1 MKRKW
6 RFLLLCAAAVAALT
20 GYFFLLPAPA
30 VGEGFQLLEVRQDGR
45 DLTASLRPEQLAD
58 LEATMRGASR
68 FRWKNPIGVYPLEAD
83 TVTLLGAKGDSVL
96 LVGIRD
102 LFAPDAVYIE
112 SWGPEYHGADKIAWW
127 FTEWNRRGTVERWD
141 IRQFFHKGDQTVV
154 EWTFANRMD
163 DGRREVFEGMTLVR
177 WTATGQIARLQ
188 EFGCNL
194 GRYDPYAHGPEPRFR
209 DQQAAW
215 F

>member
-83 TVTLLGAKGDSVL
+83 TVTLLGAI
-96 LVGIRD
+96 LVGSQGR
-102 LFAPDAVYIE
+102 FA
-112 SWGPEYHGADKIAWW
+112 ADDYPI
-127 FTEWNRRGTVERWD
+127 
-141 IRQFFHKGDQTVV
+141 H
-154 EWTFANRMD
+154 
-163 DGRREVFEGMTLVR
+163 DGEALLAEVQNIL
-177 WTATGQIARLQ
+177 AS
-188 EFGCNL
+188 
-194 GRYDPYAHGPEPRFR
+194 
-209 DQQAAW
+209 
-215 F
+215 

>member
-68 FRWKNPIGVYPLEAD
+68 FRWKNPMGVILWKRILSRSWVPMGNPSSWWA
-83 TVTLLGAKGDSVL
+83 ARGDSRRTT
-96 LVGIRD
+96 IR
-102 LFAPDAVYIE
+102 
-112 SWGPEYHGADKIAWW
+112 
-127 FTEWNRRGTVERWD
+127 FT
-141 IRQFFHKGDQTVV
+141 
-154 EWTFANRMD
+154 
-163 DGRREVFEGMTLVR
+163 
-177 WTATGQIARLQ
+177 TGKLCWR
-188 EFGCNL
+188 
-194 GRYDPYAHGPEPRFR
+194 RFR
-209 DQQAAW
+209 TSSHPNS
-215 F
+215 FCL